1 MVEAGWARGM
11 AARAAGVARDAARRR
26 RATRARA
33 AATAAAAA
41 LALLAGCAAP
51 GPATPGATAPAGTDP
66 IRLRVIAFNDF
77 HGQLEPGGLTLRL
90 RDPADPASTLQVG
103 AGGAAQLAT
112 LVRRLRAEAAH
123 SVVVSGGDLVGA
135 SPIASSL
142 FRDEPTIEAMNAIGL
157 DLGVVGNHEFDRGVA
172 ELLRLRD
179 GGCDAGPTALPGEAC
194 AGPSGRH
201 AGARFTL
208 IAANVTDAAGRALL
222 PAAVVREVGGRRV
235 AFVGA
240 VLRGTP
246 AIVAP
251 AGIAGLRF
259 GDEAAAINA
268 QVAALKAA
276 QGIEAFVAVIHEGGA
291 IDGDW
296 NDPACPGAR
305 GEIFAIA
312 DRLRPEV
319 DLILSGHSHQGYNC
333 VRDAPGNPGLRIVQA
348 TANGRGVSVVD
359 LAIDPV
365 SGDVD
370 RARSGARNL
379 PVANGLA
386 GDRAADAAYPPL
398 PPDPIVQALVERYVE
413 RARPL
418 ADRPVGRLAGGAER
432 SPSAGGDHPLGRLIA
447 DAQLAATRAPAD
459 GLAALALMN
468 PGGMRADL
476 RCDAAAAPCQVT
488 WGQAFAVQPFGNSL
502 VVMTLTGAQ
511 LLAALEQQFSG
522 INAQRPR
529 VLQPSAGLSYRWRAS
544 APAGAKVTD
553 ARLHGEPIVPDARYR
568 VTVNS
573 FLADGG
579 DGFEAL
585 REGTQRLGGPQDLD
599 ALVRYLG
606 AAGTVVPPREA
617 RVLRAD

>member
-1 MVEAGWARGM
+1 MRGAAMAGWERAREMMLRVGRTRCAWRTAT
-11 AARAAGVARDAARRR
+11 AARAA
-26 RATRARA
+26 
-33 AATAAAAA
+33 TAAVA
-41 LALLAGCAAP
+41 LAVLAGCAAP
-51 GPATPGATAPAGTDP
+51 GPATPGAASSAGADP

-77 HGQLEPGGLTLRL
+77 HGQLEPAGLTLRL
-90 RDPADPASTLQVG
+90 RDPRDPAATLQVG
-103 AGGAAQLAT
+103 TGGVAQLAT
-112 LVRRLRAEAAH
+112 LVRRLRADAAH
-123 SVVVSGGDLVGA
+123 AVVVSGGDLVGA

-142 FRDEPTIEAMNAIGL
+142 FRDEPTIEAMNALGL

-179 GGCDAGPTALPGEAC
+179 GGCDTGASALPGQAC

-201 AGARFTL
+201 GGARFAL

-222 PAAVVREVGGRRV
+222 PPAVVREVGGRRV

-246 AIVAP
+246 AVVAP
-251 AGIAGLRF
+251 AGVAGLRF

-268 QVAALKAA
+268 QVAALKAS

-319 DLILSGHSHQGYNC
+319 DLVLSGHSHQGYNC

-365 SGDVD
+365 TGDVD
-370 RARSGARNL
+370 RSRSAARNL

-386 GDRAADAAYPPL
+386 GDRAADAVYPPL
-398 PPDPIVQALVERYVE
+398 PPDPVVQALVDLYVA

-432 SPSAGGDHPLGRLIA
+432 SASP
-447 DAQLAATRAPAD
+447 TRSWPR
-459 GLAALALMN
+459 
-468 PGGMRADL
+468 RA
-476 RCDAAAAPCQVT
+476 
-488 WGQAFAVQPFGNSL
+488 
-502 VVMTLTGAQ
+502 
-511 LLAALEQQFSG
+511 
-522 INAQRPR
+522 RP
-529 VLQPSAGLSYRWRAS
+529 PTAWRGS
-544 APAGAKVTD
+544 
-553 ARLHGEPIVPDARYR
+553 R
-568 VTVNS
+568 
-573 FLADGG
+573 
-579 DGFEAL
+579 
-585 REGTQRLGGPQDLD
+585 
-599 ALVRYLG
+599 
-606 AAGTVVPPREA
+606 
-617 RVLRAD
+617 